1 MGGGNSQRDSAR
13 YRKREYVMPDF
24 LPLRWVFSPL
34 PKFSKGRELPEVRNQ
49 NLNHE
54 PNPGAWPLPLGIR
67 GQLRE
72 SSLVVH
78 LKWDLPWAL
87 NRRVPNRTWKLTLLS
102 SILGS
107 TQKARSRE
115 LVSTGRV

>member
-13 YRKREYVMPDF
+13 YRKRVYVMPDF

-54 PNPGAWPLPLGIR
+54 PNPGAWPLPFGHQRAASGVQPGCASQGESTLGPE
-67 GQLRE
+67 QTCPQQ
-72 SSLVVH
+72 
-78 LKWDLPWAL
+78 DLEADPAVL
-87 NRRVPNRTWKLTLLS
+87 NFR
-102 SILGS
+102 
-107 TQKARSRE
+107 
-115 LVSTGRV
+115 